1 MQKQSDPLMFQLK
14 PIKTEADYEQA
25 LQDIDRLWEA
35 KSGTPEGDWLDIL
48 VTLVEA
54 YEKDRYEL
62 PPPDPIDALE
72 YFMESRGWSRKDLE
86 PYIGSRGRVSEILTR
101 KRPLTLTMIRRL
113 EEATGIPASIL
124 IQPYSTE
131 QEQHHSSF
139 RQQSGHVQFVA
150 T

>member
-1 MQKQSDPLMFQLK
+1 MKLMQKRSKPPMIQLK

-25 LQDIDRLWEA
+25 LHTIDCLWEA

-48 VTLVEA
+48 VTLVEV

-72 YFMESRGWSRKDLE
+72 YFMESRGWTRKDLE
-86 PYIGSRGRVSEILTR
+86 PYIGSRGRVSEILAR
-101 KRPLTLTMIRRL
+101 KRPLTLAMIRRL
-113 EEATGIPASIL
+113 EEATEIPAAIL

-131 QEQHHSSF
+131 AEQ
-139 RQQSGHVQFVA
+139 RQTSFVA
-150 T
+150 ALS